1 MMSKRSKFPRSKS
14 GKTLLP
20 IKTLSGV
27 ICLVALTA
35 LSQHLIGFAA
45 ENSEKPK
52 IQFDT
57 QVFDFGTVDEGARIN
72 HTFKVSN
79 SGAGILKIVDAYASC
94 GCTVPKF
101 TKKTLEP
108 GETTNLFVTVD
119 TSMKQNAVTKTLN
132 VSSNDPQRPIV
143 ELALKMFVR
152 NQHNGLSESSKAKIL
167 TDENCT
173 SCHVARGVGEFGRN
187 LYNADCAMCHGPK
200 AEGESGPTLIG
211 PYDNPVYYQH
221 IKVVITKGSKTTNA
235 MPGFGGEAGG
245 PLAQKQIDSLVLYLK
260 ELSSL
265 RNKKRY

>member
-1 MMSKRSKFPRSKS
+1 MMLKRSKFQRSNS
-14 GKTLLP
+14 GKILLP
-20 IKTLSGV
+20 TKTLSIAV
-27 ICLVALTA
+27 CIVALTA
-35 LSQHLIGFAA
+35 LSQHLIGSAA
-45 ENSEKPK
+45 DVGEKPK
-52 IQFDT
+52 IQFDA

-72 HTFKVSN
+72 HTFKVTN
-79 SGAGILKIVDAYASC
+79 SGAGTLKIVEAYASC

-101 TKKTLEP
+101 AKKTLEP

-119 TSMKQNAVTKTLN
+119 TSMKQNGVTKTLN

-152 NQHNGLSESSKAKIL
+152 NQHQGLSENTKAKIL
-167 TDENCT
+167 TDENCA
-173 SCHVARGVGEFGRN
+173 SCHAARGVGEFGRN

-211 PYDNPVYYQH
+211 PYDNPLYYEH

-265 RNKKRY
+265 RNKKK